1 MSTEN
6 IPALPETPPLPESGQ
21 AANLGS
27 PISDLSYR
35 SYSGPL
41 KTRYLRW
48 WVVALSGLKQTFSQ
62 PLLYVLLGLPTL
74 RFMVAAAQLY
84 FTSNFAPNLPNF
96 MGEPDG
102 QKYANIFWS
111 AMCGDFNALITV
123 LIAVAVGAGS
133 ISADN
138 RSNALLV
145 YLAKPIGKADYLFGK
160 WLSIFLTLL
169 ICLFVPVFFL
179 YLFCAFSYRDGGFFT
194 SEPWLGPRL
203 LLGILIPATI
213 HSSLIVGFSA
223 WSKSPRIVGAIYTSF
238 YLVSGVVAG
247 IISRI
252 LYRDNEV
259 MRNLYSH
266 FCLRGVINGIQ
277 QNNLHVVIAHISL
290 KRGSV
295 MEIVNPP
302 LFMPL
307 FVLATILVVGGI
319 VAARSKINAVE
330 VIRG

>member
-6 IPALPETPPLPESGQ
+6 IPAFPETPPLPEAGQ

-48 WVVALSGLKQTFSQ
+48 WVVAQSGLKQTFSQ

-84 FTSNFAPNLPNF
+84 FTSNFAPNFPNF
-96 MGEPDG
+96 MGEPEG
-102 QKYANIFWS
+102 QKYADIFWS

-145 YLAKPIGKADYLFGK
+145 YLAKTDRKGG
-160 WLSIFLTLL
+160 LSIREVAKHFFNSPCLSIRSRLFSLLVLRFQLSGRRIFYQRTLAR
-169 ICLFVPVFFL
+169 PE
-179 YLFCAFSYRDGGFFT
+179 A
-194 SEPWLGPRL
+194 
-203 LLGILIPATI
+203 
-213 HSSLIVGFSA
+213 
-223 WSKSPRIVGAIYTSF
+223 
-238 YLVSGVVAG
+238 
-247 IISRI
+247 
-252 LYRDNEV
+252 
-259 MRNLYSH
+259 
-266 FCLRGVINGIQ
+266 
-277 QNNLHVVIAHISL
+277 
-290 KRGSV
+290 
-295 MEIVNPP
+295 
-302 LFMPL
+302 
-307 FVLATILVVGGI
+307 VVGNFDTGND
-319 VAARSKINAVE
+319 SL
-330 VIRG
+330 